1 MNNPVLSPVLSI
13 EPNAADQDARLARQL
28 AALGHPVR
36 LDILKHLACD
46 DGRYCKDVV
55 GALPL
60 AQSTVS
66 QHLKVLVDAG
76 LVDLF
81 IEGKRSRYRLNRI
94 ALAALRTEIEGLIS
108 TCAGFPCAGAK
119 PDH

>member
-1 MNNPVLSPVLSI
+1 MNFPVAVPI
-13 EPNAADQDARLARQL
+13 AENTERQAHLARRM

-36 LDILKHLACD
+36 LDILTHLACD
-46 DGRYCKDVV
+46 DGRCCKDVV

-76 LVDLF
+76 LVVLA
-81 IEGKRSRYRLNRI
+81 IEGKRSRYMLNRA
-94 ALAALRTEIEGLIS
+94 ALATLRSEIDGLIS
-108 TCAGFPCAGAK
+108 ACAGTACAASKSGTERA
-119 PDH
+119 